1 MKIIGV
7 TGGTGAGKTTV
18 LEVLAGMGVR
28 IIDCDAVYHKLLEDS
43 VPMREELFAAF
54 GDILTEGKI
63 DRKKLGKVVF
73 GDSEKLDLLNEI
85 THKYVTAAVRI
96 ELKKEAT
103 GDDYAAAIDA
113 IALIESG
120 MGELCDVVV
129 GVSAPEA
136 MRVQRLVARE
146 GISEEY
152 ALMRIRAQKSEEW
165 FRENCDHILENA
177 GTKEQFKELCIE
189 YFSQLLDE

>member
-1 MKIIGV
+1 MKIIGI
-7 TGGTGAGKTTV
+7 TGGTGAGKTTA

-28 IIDCDAVYHKLLEDS
+28 IIDCDAVYHGLLENS

-54 GDILTEGKI
+54 GDILTDGKI

-73 GDSEKLDLLNEI
+73 GDPEKLEQLNKI
-85 THKYVTAAVRI
+85 THKYITAAVRL

-103 GDDYAAAIDA
+103 SDDYAAAIDA

-120 MGELCDVVV
+120 IGDLCDVVV
-129 GVSAPEA
+129 GITAPESV
-136 MRVQRLVARE
+136 RVQRLIARE

-165 FRENCDHILENA
+165 FRENCDHTLEN
-177 GTKEQFKELCIE
+177 GGSREQFRELCIE
-189 YFSQLLDE
+189 YFSKILDE

>member
-1 MKIIGV
+1 MKIIGI
-7 TGGTGAGKTTV
+7 TGGTGAGKTTA

-28 IIDCDAVYHKLLEDS
+28 IIDCDAVYHGLLENS

-54 GDILTEGKI
+54 GDILTDGKI

-73 GDSEKLDLLNEI
+73 GDPEKLEQLNKI
-85 THKYVTAAVRI
+85 THKYITAAVRL

-103 GDDYAAAIDA
+103 IDDYAAAIDA

-120 MGELCDVVV
+120 IGDLCDVVV
-129 GVSAPEA
+129 GITAPESV
-136 MRVQRLVARE
+136 RVQRLIARE

-165 FRENCDHILENA
+165 FRENCDHTLEND
-177 GTKEQFKELCIE
+177 GSREQFKELCIE
-189 YFSQLLDE
+189 YFSKILDE

>member
-1 MKIIGV
+1 MIIIGI
-7 TGGTGAGKTTV
+7 TGGTGAGKTTA

-28 IIDCDAVYHKLLEDS
+28 IIDCDAVYHGLLEES

-54 GDILTEGKI
+54 GDILTDGKI
-63 DRKKLGKVVF
+63 DRKKLGQIVF
-73 GDSEKLDLLNEI
+73 GDAEKLEQLNKI
-85 THKYVTAAVRI
+85 THKYVTEAVRL

-103 GDDYAAAIDA
+103 MDDYAAAIDA

-120 MGELCDVVV
+120 IGEICDVVV
-129 GVSAPEA
+129 GIVAPESV
-136 MRVQRLVARE
+136 RVQRLIARE

-165 FRENCDHILENA
+165 FRENCDHTLENW
-177 GTKEQFKELCIE
+177 GSKEQFKELCIE
-189 YFSQLLDE
+189 YFSKILDE